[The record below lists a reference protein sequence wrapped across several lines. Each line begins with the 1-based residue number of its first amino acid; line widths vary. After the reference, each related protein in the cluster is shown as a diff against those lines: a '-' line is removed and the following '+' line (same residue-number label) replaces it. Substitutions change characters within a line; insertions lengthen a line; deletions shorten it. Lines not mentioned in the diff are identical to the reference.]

1 LFCIFLSLPNLAER
15 KTVTTATASTG
26 TEWMTD
32 ERKAFVEAI
41 RDFCQREL
49 GTREQRSA
57 ATQNYTEAH
66 SAEIYSKL
74 ADLGWLGASIAE
86 EYGGSGGSIVDACL
100 FLEETSRGMVPMSG
114 FPVSLI
120 VAGAYERFGS
130 EDQKDEILGGI
141 CNGRVEA
148 IAMSEPEAGSD
159 VGNLQCRAERSN
171 GGFVLN
177 GQKTWISAAHLAD
190 HILVVAR
197 TGRDGSKHEGLT
209 MLSVPTDSDG
219 LEVSG
224 IETMGGKEVNDVYL
238 TDCYVPEERVLGQ
251 VDGGWMQLMAG
262 LNVERL
268 ITAATI
274 LGLGQRAFDDVLA
287 YVKERKQ
294 FDRPIGSFQT
304 IRHRLADVATEL
316 ECARL
321 LVYDVARKTEA
332 APDQMLPREAS
343 MVKLKATEVAKKTA
357 LEGMQMMGGYGYST
371 EYDMERLVRM
381 TLVSTIYAGTSEI
394 QREIIS
400 KTYGL

>member
-1 LFCIFLSLPNLAER
+1 MTA
-15 KTVTTATASTG
+15 ATAATAN
-26 TEWMTD
+26 EWMTD
-32 ERKAFVEAI
+32 ERSAFVEAI
-41 RDFCQREL
+41 RDFCKREL

-66 SAEIYSKL
+66 SAEVYSKL
-74 ADLGWLGASIAE
+74 AELGWLGASISE
-86 EYGGSGGSIVDACL
+86 DYGGAGGSMVDACL

-120 VAGAYERFGS
+120 VAGAYERFGT
-130 EDQKDEILGGI
+130 EKQKSEILGGI

-159 VGNLQCRAERSN
+159 VGNLQCRAERQN

-197 TGRDGSKHEGLT
+197 TGRGGSKHEGLS
-209 MLSVPTDSDG
+209 MFSVPTDAEG

-238 TDCYVPEERVLGQ
+238 TDCHVPEERVLGQ

-304 IRHRLADVATEL
+304 IRHRLADLATEL
-316 ECARL
+316 ECTRL

-343 MVKLKATEVAKKTA
+343 MVKLKATEVAKRTA

>member
-1 LFCIFLSLPNLAER
+1 M
-15 KTVTTATASTG
+15 TTITAPAGSD
-26 TEWMTD
+26 WMTD

-41 RDFCQREL
+41 RDFTKREL

-57 ATQNYTEAH
+57 ATDGYKEAH
-66 SAEIYSKL
+66 SKEMYGKL
-74 ADLGWLGASIAE
+74 AELGWLGASISE
-86 EYGGSGGSIVDACL
+86 DHGGSGGSIVDACL
-100 FLEETSRGMVPMSG
+100 FLEETSRGMVPMAG

-120 VAGAYERFGS
+120 VAGAYERFGT
-130 EDQKDEILGGI
+130 EEQKDEILGGI
-141 CNGRVEA
+141 VNGRVEA

-159 VGNLQCRAERSN
+159 VGNLQCRAERQN

-177 GQKTWISAAHLAD
+177 GQKTWISAAHIAD

-197 TGRDGSKHEGLT
+197 TDRGGSKHEGVS

-219 LEVSG
+219 LEISG

-238 TDCYVPEERVLGQ
+238 TDCYVPSERVLGQ

-268 ITAATI
+268 ITAATV

-287 YVKERKQ
+287 YIKERQQ
-294 FDRPIGSFQT
+294 FGRPIGSFQAL
-304 IRHRLADVATEL
+304 RHRIADLATEL

-321 LVYDVARKTEA
+321 LVYDVALKTEA

-343 MVKLKATEVAKKTA
+343 MVKLKATEVAKKVA